1 MSKFLENK
9 QMIHIISETVV
20 LIGMTFYFSQKNK
33 KLTEKIEALSQRLEE
48 QEDLIQKHDGII
60 RKLVETVNNNNQQHL
75 TPSIL
80 KPALDQQI
88 KKKNVKSVS
97 IAHPAIQPLV
107 QPSILKQS
115 DVVKKTRASP
125 PIEKIST
132 PNIVRLDEDD
142 DEDDQSFSESDLDDD
157 IQDELKDL
165 KKND

>member
-9 QMIHIISETVV
+9 QMVHIISETVV

-97 IAHPAIQPLV
+97 IAHPAVQPLV

-115 DVVKKTRASP
+115 DVVKKTRTSP